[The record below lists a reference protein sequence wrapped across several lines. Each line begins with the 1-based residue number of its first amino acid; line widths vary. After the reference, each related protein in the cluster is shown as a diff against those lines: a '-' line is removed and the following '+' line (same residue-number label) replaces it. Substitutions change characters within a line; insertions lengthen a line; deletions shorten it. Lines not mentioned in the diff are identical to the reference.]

1 MRTALNHGSTQMD
14 IRLWSSRRDGESDV
28 GRRSEVEVD
37 VVGACDC
44 PGSIRRGSQ
53 KCLVVEKAGP
63 SPQRFSLDVFAS
75 KPSSTFNTGGCP
87 PRSLQ
92 SVLLAEP
99 PCE

>member
-1 MRTALNHGSTQMD
+1 MRTALSHSSTQVD
-14 IRLWSSRRDGESDV
+14 IRLWSSRRDGQSDV
-28 GRRSEVEVD
+28 GRISEVEED
-37 VVGACDC
+37 IMGAYDC
-44 PGSIRRGSQ
+44 PGSIRRGPQ

-63 SPQRFSLDVFAS
+63 SPQQFSPDIFAS